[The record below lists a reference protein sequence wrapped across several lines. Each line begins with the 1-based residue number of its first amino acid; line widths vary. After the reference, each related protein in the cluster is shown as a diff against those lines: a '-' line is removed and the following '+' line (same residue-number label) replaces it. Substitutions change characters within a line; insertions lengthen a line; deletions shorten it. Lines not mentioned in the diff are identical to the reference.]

1 MVIITHGIDLL
12 YSIAMMSQSVTLKTF
27 ASKRLLKKL
36 CKDVNGVIT
45 CDENNSIF
53 SALYKSAWVWSKMHM
68 TGS

>member
-1 MVIITHGIDLL
+1 
-12 YSIAMMSQSVTLKTF
+12 MSQSVTLKTF

-68 TGS
+68 TAS